1 MKRNDWIFLF
11 ISFLLFVS
19 STFMIGILS
28 FLGVYLHHSL
38 DFFFHE
44 GRLGTYYPVIL
55 LAFSSL
61 SCFSLHLK
69 ETPSIVFI
77 FQKPLNQKNTWF
89 WCGFAFAYLSLD
101 DLLEIHEKID
111 FKLHHWLDALAG
123 IKSNAF
129 TDKLDDL
136 IVAIV
141 LAAAVWFLI
150 RYRKTFT
157 AYPMMLSAY
166 AFSCCLVLLMVVIDF
181 LTNGG
186 HILKLLI
193 GKALYSD
200 LKSFFYVVEESLKI
214 FASSF
219 LLLGSIAPWF
229 AKPPLRINQ

>member
-1 MKRNDWIFLF
+1 MKRNNWIFLF
-11 ISFLLFVS
+11 FSFLLVVS
-19 STFMIGILS
+19 SALLVAVLS
-28 FLGVYLHHSL
+28 FLGVYFHHSL
-38 DFFFHE
+38 DYFFHE
-44 GRLGTYYPVIL
+44 GHLGTFYPVAL
-55 LAFSSL
+55 LAISSL
-61 SCFSLHLK
+61 SCFLYHLK
-69 ETPSIVFI
+69 LTPSITYI
-77 FQKPLNQKNTWF
+77 FENPLSQKNTWF

-101 DLLEIHEKID
+101 DLFEIHEKID

-186 HILKLLI
+186 YILKLLI

-229 AKPPLRINQ
+229 AKPPLRIDQ